1 MGTDLLLM
9 GAYRFKKYI
18 ALDFGGAF
26 AKLKNIVSGYC
37 NGIVAPPRSIKKDLT
52 QQECAF
58 HPLAARVL
66 NLDCAN
72 RIMGKQMHH
81 SVSRRD
87 FLKLSAGVVEATPH
101 DMGRAT
107 LSNPLI

>member
-37 NGIVAPPRSIKKDLT
+37 NGIVGAAAFNQEGSHATRMRFSPACSPSFRTLT
-52 QQECAF
+52 A
-58 HPLAARVL
+58 LT
-66 NLDCAN
+66 DY
-72 RIMGKQMHH
+72 
-81 SVSRRD
+81 
-87 FLKLSAGVVEATPH
+87 
-101 DMGRAT
+101 
-107 LSNPLI
+107 

>member
-37 NGIVAPPRSIKKDLT
+37 NGIVGAAAFN
-52 QQECAF
+52 QEGSHTNDA
-58 HPLAARVL
+58 LSAIR
-66 NLDCAN
+66 
-72 RIMGKQMHH
+72 
-81 SVSRRD
+81 VSRNKNALFTRLQPE
-87 FLKLSAGVVEATPH
+87 F
-101 DMGRAT
+101 
-107 LSNPLI
+107 